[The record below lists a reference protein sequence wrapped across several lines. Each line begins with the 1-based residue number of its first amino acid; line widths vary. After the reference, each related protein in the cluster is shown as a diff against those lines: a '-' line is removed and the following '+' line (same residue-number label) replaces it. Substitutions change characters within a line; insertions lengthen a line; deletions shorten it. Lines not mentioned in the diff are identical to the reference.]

1 MDFFVYILYSKKL
14 EKFYIGTTDNV
25 ERRLNEHNNGHYESA
40 FTSKGIP
47 WELFLSITCEDSNA
61 AYKLERFIK
70 QMKSSAFIKR
80 IKSEPTIIDSI
91 REQLKSGGIG
101 IPKPR
106 ERKT

>member
-40 FTSKGIP
+40 FSSKGMP
-47 WELFLSITCEDSNA
+47 WELFLSITCENSET
-61 AYKLERFIK
+61 AYQLERFIK

-80 IKSEPTIIDSI
+80 IKSDPTIIDSI
-91 REQLKSGGIG
+91 KEKLKSS
-101 IPKPR
+101 
-106 ERKT
+106 